1 MVVRL
6 GCMTSRYRLFLAVA
20 ILGGGA
26 SLAISQE
33 KPLASVSQAVLGVE
47 APFLAEN
54 DAAMNKMMA
63 GMMVKP
69 TGDVD
74 HDFVAM
80 MTPHHQGAI
89 DMAEAELLYGHNETL
104 LRVSQEIIAEQL
116 QEIAAMRLAIGEPA
130 SPTWVTDAPLST
142 PDAQPISGASVKSEV
157 AFLAQNNTA
166 MNKMMAG
173 MAAKPTGDVD
183 HDFVAMMV
191 PHHQGA
197 IDMAQAEL
205 RYGHNQ
211 QLKTIAQEIIVDQL
225 KEIQFMRL
233 AAGEPLPPS
242 VSSPTQVSAVPV
254 APDPMNMPASAMN
267 SMHMSSGSMNMN
279 PTPNAK

>member
-1 MVVRL
+1 MMVVRS
-6 GCMTSRYRLFLAVA
+6 GYMISRYRLLLAAA

-26 SLAISQE
+26 SLAIAQE
-33 KPLASVSQAVLGVE
+33 KPLPRVSQAALSAE

-54 DAAMNKMMA
+54 GTAMNKMMA
-63 GMMVKP
+63 GMTVKP

-89 DMAEAELLYGHNETL
+89 DMAEAELLYGHNEKL
-104 LRVSQEIIAEQL
+104 LRASQEIIAEQL
-116 QEIAAMRLAIGEPA
+116 QEIVAMRLAIGEPA
-130 SPTWVTDAPLST
+130 SPTWVTDAPVTTSNAK
-142 PDAQPISGASVKSEV
+142 PVPGASVKSEA
-157 AFLAQNNTA
+157 AFLAQNDTA

-205 RYGHNQ
+205 RYGHNP
-211 QLKTIAQEIIVDQL
+211 QLKTIAQEIIVDQVD
-225 KEIQFMRL
+225 EIQFMRL

-242 VSSPTQVSAVPV
+242 VSSPTQVSTVQA
-254 APDPMNMPASAMN
+254 APDPMQ
-267 SMHMSSGSMNMN
+267 MSSGSMNMN
-279 PTPNAK
+279 PSPNANSQ